1 MSDSRHSDRLEND
14 VRLSEHGG
22 RNGESCFSQLH
33 PKDHVSNINGASF
46 SSSLDLLVGGEKSQT
61 ANHIEDQQQEIMDL
75 PTTTI
80 KSKNAELI
88 TVSGERLDDIS
99 TNRSPSSILS
109 TIGEEELSKLG
120 AQVTSFSRPTP
131 ELNCTCQGV
140 TAVTLSGY
148 W

>member
-22 RNGESCFSQLH
+22 RN
-33 PKDHVSNINGASF
+33 
-46 SSSLDLLVGGEKSQT
+46 
-61 ANHIEDQQQEIMDL
+61 DQQQEIMDL